1 MASTTSPSTTTSR
14 PYAGKAHEYVPEF
27 SNKASEY
34 KEYKK
39 RVLLYKKK
47 MSLAGRAKETAFN
60 IIAALTG
67 RAWDAREDLQMAD
80 LEAETGVAT
89 LLKGLD
95 SVFKYDAITELRND
109 FERVHFE
116 RALRKLESHSVNLP
130 DKVIGWFFLRRA
142 GLKQDQRQMV
152 MSTLS
157 VEKLN
162 METARK
168 ALNFA
173 IEQDSAPEVATA
185 YNAKNARNKESI
197 YYEDD
202 EMQPPDYYNDLGYDN
217 ALDEGYY
224 MDDDAAYWDEDDDE
238 ADAAYTAEDAAA
250 ECDEVF
256 AAYVE
261 ARQRMNQM
269 RLSRGYYPVVAMVPG
284 GQNTSKGQQKG
295 KRPIKGSKS
304 KGKTQMKQAPRT
316 PNPRARGKTA
326 LGSVTCLRCGQA
338 GHYAKNCPQS
348 STKRKADGPADSDAM
363 VHMVAN
369 DDNDVQ
375 QINMHEDDGE
385 ESEPDDTGIWDC
397 GAASVLLTKMQ
408 LKKYLKMLLMAGY
421 DIYNI
426 KVTIDY
432 SEKKIKWGEGEW
444 KVAPLGPKGEYV
456 LHLAEH
462 IVHLRDAPVKETLV
476 PEDFYDHVQLETE
489 YNIMD
494 LIQEMEEINMI
505 DENAPM
511 ETSPARARTTPRD
524 TASPHS
530 LTDLNLDKI
539 KDIEPPILVNS
550 DGIAPVP
557 YQLDGNAP
565 MVDEKIKEHRMKK
578 VPLGADEKNEQTSP
592 TSDSQPPKK
601 IKLDES
607 VQNLKKLTGNKLRS
621 MTHKLEQKVKENDKI
636 FMACTKDVDAKRF
649 SLEEGWDFTQ
659 AKCRKAF
666 INKLVTEEPDSVLLS
681 RVCRLWSVLQELNIA
696 QSEEYRAELQRQR
709 QENHDTIL
717 TFVAIVYEIQRRNG
731 RDATVE
737 HPWRAKSWR
746 TKAFNKMIGYD
757 CYVDQCCY
765 KLAMPDVDGVMLAE
779 NYPPKLAAK
788 LAEALVT
795 QVNHWD
801 DVNAAEELNEVYNK
815 LRRQVGNRPFEYVQR
830 LHKNTGHISNDT
842 LHRMLE
848 EIQATENVLT
858 AAKNYVCPT
867 CYARKRLAQ
876 AASQLRWTATG
887 FNVKN
892 HLFNYENLKRL
903 LQRERE
909 S

>member
-1 MASTTSPSTTTSR
+1 M
-14 PYAGKAHEYVPEF
+14 
-27 SNKASEY
+27 
-34 KEYKK
+34 
-39 RVLLYKKK
+39 
-47 MSLAGRAKETAFN
+47 
-60 IIAALTG
+60 
-67 RAWDAREDLQMAD
+67 
-80 LEAETGVAT
+80 
-89 LLKGLD
+89 
-95 SVFKYDAITELRND
+95 
-109 FERVHFE
+109 
-116 RALRKLESHSVNLP
+116 NLP
-130 DKVIGWFFLRRA
+130 DKVIGWLFLRRA

-162 METARK
+162 KETARK

-202 EMQPPDYYNDLGYDN
+202 EMQSPDYYNDLGYDN

-426 KVTIDY
+426 KAWTCT
-432 SEKKIKWGEGEW
+432 
-444 KVAPLGPKGEYV
+444 KGF
-456 LHLAEH
+456 
-462 IVHLRDAPVKETLV
+462 R
-476 PEDFYDHVQLETE
+476 FGNGQ
-489 YNIMD
+489 
-494 LIQEMEEINMI
+494 
-505 DENAPM
+505 
-511 ETSPARARTTPRD
+511 
-524 TASPHS
+524 
-530 LTDLNLDKI
+530 
-539 KDIEPPILVNS
+539 KDIC
-550 DGIAPVP
+550 
-557 YQLDGNAP
+557 
-565 MVDEKIKEHRMKK
+565 H
-578 VPLGADEKNEQTSP
+578 
-592 TSDSQPPKK
+592 
-601 IKLDES
+601 
-607 VQNLKKLTGNKLRS
+607 
-621 MTHKLEQKVKENDKI
+621 
-636 FMACTKDVDAKRF
+636 
-649 SLEEGWDFTQ
+649 
-659 AKCRKAF
+659 
-666 INKLVTEEPDSVLLS
+666 
-681 RVCRLWSVLQELNIA
+681 
-696 QSEEYRAELQRQR
+696 QRQSS
-709 QENHDTIL
+709 I
-717 TFVAIVYEIQRRNG
+717 FA
-731 RDATVE
+731 
-737 HPWRAKSWR
+737 
-746 TKAFNKMIGYD
+746 
-757 CYVDQCCY
+757 
-765 KLAMPDVDGVMLAE
+765 
-779 NYPPKLAAK
+779 
-788 LAEALVT
+788 
-795 QVNHWD
+795 
-801 DVNAAEELNEVYNK
+801 
-815 LRRQVGNRPFEYVQR
+815 
-830 LHKNTGHISNDT
+830 
-842 LHRMLE
+842 
-848 EIQATENVLT
+848 
-858 AAKNYVCPT
+858 
-867 CYARKRLAQ
+867 
-876 AASQLRWTATG
+876 WTTSHG
-887 FNVKN
+887 EDEGD
-892 HLFNYENLKRL
+892 HRL
-903 LQRERE
+903 LREEDQMGRR
-909 S
+909 